1 MNPTEK
7 ETIATSPA
15 TLSFETRTLDDLTID
30 DERSFRH
37 VGLYADLK
45 QVLRRA
51 NFRFQVLPAN
61 GKATWDRALFLNL
74 TYWRPEAGGDVL
86 VDDTIPADV
95 VAHVAWHH
103 LAGVALASG
112 PGAPLSA
119 PALFMGEAI
128 ASAFDLYLVGRLL
141 GHAPDSSF
149 LETQVPA
156 MKDAT
161 DALGLDDGNFATLL
175 RGVADAP
182 ERAFADLRA
191 LLFDACTA
199 LYASTN
205 AEAALRAFGKLDTH
219 RFAPLLH
226 HYQLSN
232 WILYA
237 RAQDHG
243 SGGLCDR
250 SGDTRSEGAD
260 SRTQVLDVEL
270 RETPDALSWL
280 TKHWVAPAL
289 R

>member
-1 MNPTEK
+1 MAANS
-7 ETIATSPA
+7 AG
-15 TLSFETRTLDDLTID
+15 LSFETRTLDDLTIE
-30 DERSFRH
+30 DEPSFRH

-51 NFRFQVLPAN
+51 DFRFRVLPAN

-86 VDDTIPADV
+86 LDATIPADV

-103 LAGVALASG
+103 LAGVALAAT
-112 PGAPLSA
+112 PGAPPSV
-119 PALFMGEAI
+119 PDLFMGEAI

-141 GHAPDSSF
+141 GHAPESSF
-149 LETQVPA
+149 LETQVLA
-156 MKDAT
+156 MKDVAG
-161 DALGLDDGNFATLL
+161 AAGLDDPDFAALL
-175 RGVADAP
+175 TQVADSP

-199 LYASTN
+199 LYASADT
-205 AEAALRAFGKLDTH
+205 EAALRAFGKLDAH

-226 HYQLSN
+226 HYELSN

-237 RAQDHG
+237 RAQDRTDG
-243 SGGLCDR
+243 SDR
-250 SGDTRSEGAD
+250 GSEDEPAD
-260 SRTQVLDVEL
+260 SKTRVLDFGL
-270 RETPDALSWL
+270 RERPDALDWL
-280 TKHWVAPAL
+280 SREWVAPAL

>member
-1 MNPTEK
+1 MEK
-7 ETIATSPA
+7 ETIATGPD

-37 VGLYADLK
+37 VGLYADLR

-103 LAGVALASG
+103 LAGVALASA

-119 PALFMGEAI
+119 PDLFMGEAI

-156 MKDAT
+156 MKEVT
-161 DALGLDDGNFATLL
+161 DAAGLDDDGFATLL
-175 RGVADAP
+175 RDVADAP

-205 AEAALRAFGKLDTH
+205 AEAALRSFGKLDTH

-226 HYQLSN
+226 HYELSN

-237 RAQDHG
+237 RAQDYRNRG
-243 SGGLCDR
+243 FGDR
-250 SGDTRSEGAD
+250 SGSTSDEGAAA
-260 SRTQVLDVEL
+260 RTRALDVTL
-270 RETPDALSWL
+270 RDNADALAWL
-280 TKHWVAPAL
+280 TQHWVAPAL